1 MVNPP
6 VCHNIYTKF
15 FCLTLGKC
23 ITKEGGGELNL
34 LRLYI
39 VKLLMH
45 VHIIAITSGLQSDTE
60 QDDIGGPGT
69 PNDHEQMATESSVQ
83 EHCDQCELMSYILLL

>member
-1 MVNPP
+1 MD
-6 VCHNIYTKF
+6 
-15 FCLTLGKC
+15 
-23 ITKEGGGELNL
+23 L

-45 VHIIAITSGLQSDTE
+45 VHIIAISSGLQSDIE

-69 PNDHEQMATESSVQ
+69 PNDHEQMETIFSARA
-83 EHCDQCELMSYILLL
+83 L